1 MCAGF
6 TLAKGLKCE
15 DRRMPIY
22 PFASRLAQTP
32 TGITRL
38 DLDRNEKS

>member
-1 MCAGF
+1 MA
-6 TLAKGLKCE
+6 
-15 DRRMPIY
+15 IY
-22 PFASRLAQTP
+22 PFASSLGQTP

>member
-1 MCAGF
+1 MCAAF

-15 DRRMPIY
+15 DRRMAIY
-22 PFASRLAQTP
+22 PFASSLGQTP